1 MAKSGRRGQMLI
13 SYNPTIG
20 GSTPAAPTNQQ
31 LAELRSWTIDT
42 SANTQNVDTA
52 SMNNFTT
59 WVETYTLSRAWSG
72 SFNALWSSDQGQ
84 AFSLA
89 VGQSVSIKVY
99 PDSVTGEYYS
109 GAGVISQLAINS
121 SYDGMVEFSLSITG
135 NGTLSVAAA

>member
-13 SYNPTIG
+13 TYNSTIG

-31 LAELRSWTIDT
+31 LAELRSWTIDS
-42 SANTQNVDTA
+42 SANTLTMDPA
-52 SMNNFTT
+52 SMNNFTG
-59 WVETYTLSRAWSG
+59 WVETYTLSRSWSG

-84 AFSLA
+84 GFDLV

-109 GAGVISQLAINS
+109 GPGVITALAINS
-121 SYDGMVEFSLSITG
+121 SYDGMVEFSINIAG
-135 NGTLSVAAA
+135 NGALTVTG